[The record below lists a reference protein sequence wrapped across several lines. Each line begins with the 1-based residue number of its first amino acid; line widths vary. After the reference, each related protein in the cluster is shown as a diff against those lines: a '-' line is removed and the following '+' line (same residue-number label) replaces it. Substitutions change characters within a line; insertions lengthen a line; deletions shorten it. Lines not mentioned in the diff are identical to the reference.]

1 MLFEGNCKPFANDL
15 KAIYEKKVYYFE
27 SNKPLFELWY
37 HQESNR
43 GHKDFQSF
51 ALPTELW
58 HHRYLQSIF
67 VAFVLLSQLRCKGST
82 FILFLQVFLK
92 KNVSIHIL

>member
-1 MLFEGNCKPFANDL
+1 MATIVYRTAIVMNKMKINTHKKRVTPKNDS
-15 KAIYEKKVYYFE
+15 FT
-27 SNKPLFELWY
+27 LWC

-58 HHRYLQSIF
+58 H
-67 VAFVLLSQLRCKGST
+67 QLR
-82 FILFLQVFLK
+82 
-92 KNVSIHIL
+92 

>member
-1 MLFEGNCKPFANDL
+1 MILN
-15 KAIYEKKVYYFE
+15 KKDFGFPK
-27 SNKPLFELWY
+27 SFLWC

-58 HHRYLQSIF
+58 HLSFLTKAGAKVLLFFELTKYFGVFFIKMHNYWSKRVKMSEKSSNF
-67 VAFVLLSQLRCKGST
+67 VA
-82 FILFLQVFLK
+82 
-92 KNVSIHIL
+92 

>member
-1 MLFEGNCKPFANDL
+1 MNYSDNLL
-15 KAIYEKKVYYFE
+15 KFFLTKNGQTEKFDR
-27 SNKPLFELWY
+27 LLWY

-58 HHRYLQSIF
+58 YQRYVFSLESATLF
-67 VAFVLLSQLRCKGST
+67 RVGLSLICECKGSA
-82 FILFLQVFLK
+82 FC
-92 KNVSIHIL
+92 